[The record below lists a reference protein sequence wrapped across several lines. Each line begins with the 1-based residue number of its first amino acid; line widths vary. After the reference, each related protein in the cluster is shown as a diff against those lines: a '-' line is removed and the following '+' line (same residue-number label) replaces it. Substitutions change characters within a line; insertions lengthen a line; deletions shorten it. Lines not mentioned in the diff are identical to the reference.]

1 MALMRTKEML
11 EITFE
16 KIQRFP
22 MNITEQNVTQNGGEG
37 RVQERRYMDNGE
49 IKWYTLRPTLY
60 ETVVLYSAMQHLKS

>member
-49 IKWYTLRPTLY
+49 IKW
-60 ETVVLYSAMQHLKS
+60 